1 MVEELYIGI
10 MSGTS
15 LDGVDAAL
23 VEFSNSGLI
32 TLGTQYVPYPESL
45 KREALALHDA
55 GHNELHRTAL
65 LAEKLAHLY
74 AAATKEL
81 LATTSISANQVT
93 AIGCHGQTIRHRPSD
108 GYTIQINAPATLAE
122 LSGISVVTDFRNR
135 DIAAG
140 GQGAPLVPA
149 VHQAL
154 FGSPSIHRILLN
166 LGGIGNFTNLQP
178 GQAVTGFDCGP
189 ANILLDAW
197 IQKNLGKA
205 FDVDGH
211 WAAQG
216 TVLPVLLARLQNHPF
231 FQMAPPK
238 SCGREE
244 FNLAWLESLLD
255 GTEKP
260 EDVQA
265 TLLQLTCWSAANAVT
280 RWCAGP
286 SELYV
291 CGGGAHNT
299 TLLSLLQKSLP
310 NSRIATTEVLGI
322 LPDWLEAIA
331 FAWLARQHVLGLPGN
346 LPEVT
351 GARGPRILGALYP
364 A

>member
-1 MVEELYIGI
+1 

-23 VEFSNSGLI
+23 VEFSANGQT
-32 TLGTQYVPYPESL
+32 TLGTQYLPYPESL
-45 KREALALHDA
+45 KLEALALHDA
-55 GHNELHRTAL
+55 GNNELHRAAV
-65 LAEKLAHLY
+65 LAQKLATLY
-74 AAATKEL
+74 STATNEL
-81 LATTSISANQVT
+81 LKKTGTSASQVT
-93 AIGCHGQTIRHRPSD
+93 AIGCHGQTIRHRPSY
-108 GYTIQINAPATLAE
+108 GYTIQLNAPATLAE
-122 LSGISVVTDFRNR
+122 LSRISVVTDFRSR

-154 FGSPSIHRILLN
+154 FGSASVHRALLN
-166 LGGIGNFTNLQP
+166 LGGIGNLTNLQP
-178 GQAVTGFDCGP
+178 SHPVTGFDCGP

-197 IQKNLGKA
+197 IQKNLGKS
-205 FDVDGH
+205 FDIDGQ

-216 TVLPVLLARLQNHPF
+216 TPLPGLLTKLQSHPF
-231 FQMAPPK
+231 FLAQPPK

-244 FNLAWLESLLD
+244 FNLAWLGSLLD

-265 TLLQLTCWSAANAVT
+265 TLLQLTCWSAADAIT
-280 RWCAGP
+280 RWCDSP
-286 SELYV
+286 RELYV

-299 TLLSLLQKSLP
+299 TLLNLLRKSLP
-310 NSRIATTEVLGI
+310 NSRIATTEALGI
-322 LPDWLEAIA
+322 PPDWLEAIA
-331 FAWLARQHVLGLPGN
+331 FAWLARQHILGLPGN

-351 GARGPRILGALYP
+351 GARGPRILGAIYP

>member
-1 MVEELYIGI
+1 

-23 VEFSNSGLI
+23 VDFSGNGLT
-32 TLGTQYVPYPESL
+32 TLGTHYLPYPESL

-55 GHNELHRTAL
+55 GNNELHRAAV
-65 LAEKLAHLY
+65 LAQELAHLY
-74 AAATKEL
+74 AVATKEV
-81 LATTSISANQVT
+81 LATTGISANQVT

-108 GYTIQINAPATLAE
+108 GYTIQLNAPAKLAE
-122 LSGISVVTDFRNR
+122 LSGVSVVTDFRSR

-154 FGSPSIHRILLN
+154 FGSPGTHRALLN
-166 LGGIGNFTNLQP
+166 LGGIGNLTNLQP
-178 GQAVTGFDCGP
+178 GHPVTGFDCGP

-197 IQKNLGKA
+197 IQKNQGKS
-205 FDVDGH
+205 FDKDGQ

-216 TVLPVLLARLQNHPF
+216 RSLPRLLAKLKSHTF
-231 FQMAPPK
+231 FIAEPPK

-244 FNLAWLESLLD
+244 FNLAWVESLLD

-265 TLLQLTCWSAANAVT
+265 TLLQLTCWSAVDAIT
-280 RWCAGP
+280 RWCDSP
-286 SELYV
+286 RELYV
-291 CGGGAHNT
+291 CGGGAHNAA
-299 TLLSLLQKSLP
+299 LLALMQQSLP
-310 NSRIATTEVLGI
+310 NSRVATTEALAV

-351 GARGPRILGALYP
+351 GACGPRILGALYP